1 MNPKDESPAP
11 PDPLQDDPSS
21 PLSDSSA
28 PADPF
33 SSREPSPPLAT
44 SGHEIQGRYPADLPE
59 DLRVPWNW
67 VDLLFFVG
75 LYFLSM
81 FAVVVIVGFAFAAA
95 GVPLARMR
103 TSGPDQAFFVVL
115 VQAVQSVIVF
125 GYLVAQMHRSFGM
138 PFWHTIGWRPL
149 ETGKMPRGPV
159 YLGLL
164 LGGFS
169 LSLAVQLAAKFA
181 GTKAKLPIENL
192 FQDSRSILLL
202 GIMAITIAPLVEETI
217 FRGYIYPVLAR
228 GFGVGFGVVVT
239 GVLFGLLHAQQL
251 WGGWVQIG
259 LLIVVGVVF
268 TCARAVSRT
277 VLASY
282 LLHMSYNLLPSL
294 ATFME
299 FFRIHRGGMG
309 H

>member
-1 MNPKDESPAP
+1 MNPKDESSPP
-11 PDPLQDDPSS
+11 PDPSQNETAPQF
-21 PLSDSSA
+21 SDTPP
-28 PADPF
+28 PAEPRQ
-33 SSREPSPPLAT
+33 SRELPPLA
-44 SGHEIQGRYPADLPE
+44 SSQHEIQRPYPPGLPE

-67 VDLLFFVG
+67 ADLLIFVV

-103 TSGPDQAFFVVL
+103 TSGPNQAFFVVI

-125 GYLVAQMHRSFGM
+125 GYLVVQMRRGFGM
-138 PFWHTIGWRPL
+138 PFWTTIGWRPL
-149 ETGKMPRGPV
+149 ETGKMPHGPV

-169 LSLAVQLAAKFA
+169 LSLAVQLAVRFV
-181 GTKAKLPIENL
+181 GTKAKLPIDYW
-192 FQDSRSILLL
+192 FHDPRSILLL
-202 GIMAITIAPLVEETI
+202 GVMAVTIAPLVEETI

-228 GFGVGFGVVVT
+228 SLGVGFGVVVT

-259 LLIVVGVVF
+259 LLMVVGVVF
-268 TCARAVSRT
+268 TFARAVSRT
-277 VLASY
+277 VVASY
-282 LLHMSYNLLPSL
+282 LLHLSYNLLPSL
-294 ATFME
+294 AAFLE
-299 FFRIHRGGMG
+299 YFGLHHRGPVR
-309 H
+309 

>member
-1 MNPKDESPAP
+1 MNAKDESPAP
-11 PDPLQDDPSS
+11 PDPLHDESAS
-21 PLSDSSA
+21 GFSDSSA
-28 PADPF
+28 QANLPN
-33 SSREPSPPLAT
+33 SGEPPVPLAT
-44 SGHEIQGRYPADLPE
+44 PGHEIQRTYPPDLPK

-75 LYFLSM
+75 FYFLSM
-81 FAVVVIVGFAFAAA
+81 FAVVVIAGFAFAAA

-103 TSGPDQAFFVVL
+103 ASGPDQAFFVVI

-125 GYLVAQMHRSFGM
+125 GYFVAQMHRSFGM
-138 PFWHTIGWRPL
+138 PFWTTIGWRPL
-149 ETGKMPRGPV
+149 ETGKMLCGPV

-164 LGGFS
+164 LSGFS

-192 FQDSRSILLL
+192 FQDPRSILLL
-202 GIMAITIAPLVEETI
+202 GVMAVTIAPLVEETI

-228 GFGVGFGVVVT
+228 SFGVGFGVVVT

-259 LLIVVGVVF
+259 LLMVVGVIF
-268 TCARAVSRT
+268 TFARAVSRT
-277 VLASY
+277 VVASY
-282 LLHMSYNLLPSL
+282 LLHVSYNLLPSL
-294 ATFME
+294 AAFVE
-299 FFRIHRGGMG
+299 YFGLHHRGSA

>member
-1 MNPKDESPAP
+1 MISEGEDSAP
-11 PDPLQDDPSS
+11 PNSASSSGAPEDPHSS
-21 PLSDSSA
+21 SQADSLPAGESSLPLTA
-28 PADPF
+28 I
-33 SSREPSPPLAT
+33 
-44 SGHEIQGRYPADLPE
+44 GQEIQKSYPPNLPE

-67 VDLLFFVG
+67 VDLLLFVG
-75 LYFLSM
+75 LYLLSM
-81 FAVVVIVGFAFAAA
+81 FAVVVVVGFAFAAA

-103 TSGPDQAFFVVL
+103 ESGPDQAFFVVI

-125 GYLVAQMHRSFGM
+125 GYLVAQMRRSFGL

-169 LSLAVQLAAKFA
+169 LSLAVQLAAKLV

-202 GIMAITIAPLVEETI
+202 GIMAVTIAPLVEETI

-228 GFGVGFGVVVT
+228 SFGVGFGVVVT
-239 GVLFGLLHAQQL
+239 GALFGLLHAEQL

-268 TCARAVSRT
+268 TFARAVSRT
-277 VLASY
+277 VLSSY
-282 LLHMSYNLLPSL
+282 LLHVSYNLLPSL
-294 ATFME
+294 AAFVE
-299 FFRIHRGGMG
+299 YFGLHHRGPV